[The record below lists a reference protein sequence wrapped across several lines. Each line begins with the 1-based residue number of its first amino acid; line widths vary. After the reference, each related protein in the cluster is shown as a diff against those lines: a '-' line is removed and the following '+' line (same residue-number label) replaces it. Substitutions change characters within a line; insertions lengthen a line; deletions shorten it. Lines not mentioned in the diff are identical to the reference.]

1 MAGFIIKP
9 VTPCKNIY
17 QLIFANGLMVE
28 KSPKKKREAAIKNTA
43 PLFICT
49 QRAIGSTMYLI
60 VSCPKVFLHNAHW
73 AADST
78 VE

>member
-17 QLIFANGLMVE
+17 QLIFANGVNGG
-28 KSPKKKREAAIKNTA
+28 KITQKKREAAIKNTA

-49 QRAIGSTMYLI
+49 QRAIGSTMYSI
-60 VSCPKVFLHNAHW
+60 VSRPKVFLHNAHW

>member
-9 VTPCKNIY
+9 VTPCKKYLSID
-17 QLIFANGLMVE
+17 FCHWVNGG
-28 KSPKKKREAAIKNTA
+28 KITQKKREAAIKNTA

-49 QRAIGSTMYLI
+49 QRAIGSTMYSI
-60 VSCPKVFLHNAHW
+60 VSRPKVFLHNAHW
-73 AADST
+73 AADFT